1 MHLTRRAIGLLK
13 NQYKSVLKKC
23 FLINAGLL
31 AFSGVAKA
39 TTVTT
44 YDELLD
50 SLSDPNADVV
60 LNMSGAGIDL
70 DGGNGFTIGVSQT
83 VGLENI
89 GTQGSS
95 SWTDTSYNVTNNGTL
110 SIDSVIFKQNETVTT
125 GVSYIGGILRNN
137 ASGHI
142 TKIVDS
148 VFDTNRAETT
158 TTTLWGGVVFN
169 DGGEIDLVQNVTFKD
184 NFAYAGKNA
193 PHGGAFLNQGHI
205 GIMDN
210 VIFENN
216 TMTGAPD
223 MIGGAH
229 GTALDNNE
237 GGTIDKITNSVFRNN
252 YVYRTGEAVLSGNYH
267 ASAAALDNYQY
278 IGEISNTLFEGN
290 HTSTESP
297 SASATAGAAMNILG
311 SDLEGWGVI
320 GKIENVQFIN
330 NYAYA
335 QKASAFGGAFVTGSG
350 GEFIKEAYVGY
361 LKDVLFQG
369 NYARSDGSYAL
380 GGAAVLNGYV
390 GYIEGSFYDNYTYS
404 TGSYVIGGAIRNV
417 DVTINSLSGTF
428 ERNYAFSSAS
438 YAAGGAIYNQ
448 AGTRIGDMTDVVFKD
463 NYAKSTATDAYG
475 GAINMVGLATNSA
488 IVNSISGQFSAN
500 YADAVGTASA
510 GGLNNNAYAIITNGI
525 SANFED
531 NYAKST
537 GVSGLAR
544 GGAVLNF
551 GYIKNILG
559 NFKSNYGIS
568 SGKGVIG
575 GAIANMY
582 GNIGSLGIDELRG
595 AYEGNYA
602 EATGT
607 GYAQGGAIYNGA
619 NAKLTLINA
628 SEFKGNYVKSGS
640 NSETNGGAVWNAGSL
655 VFGGEN
661 VFKGNYKEVAGVKSY
676 NDIYNSGTITFNADS
691 KTTLSGSFEGTNG
704 TVNIGNAAELNLGN
718 KLSGQRVSFVNAAK
732 VNLGSYEPEGEAKS
746 YGDLDLISFT
756 SGSGKVE
763 LNAMND
769 EFQALKFGDTSLGSA
784 LDYQL
789 DVDAVSEKADTI
801 EAKALAAGTVNIS
814 NIRFKDNF
822 ENVTGVIQVLKN
834 TDMGTLLKLTL
845 DPQFVHDYGEGVVVE
860 TIGADALT
868 SGNIVWDGDYGTY
881 TLTTT
886 TTATFDVAT
895 TDTDDDSIGYVANIK
910 KEKTYN
916 PRENLSMINQNTDY
930 GEKSFNFG
938 SAEDVYMSA
947 ADIGETYGHLTING
961 VSEGKQRSTIDLNG
975 YQGFKIGDGKLV
987 EIKDS
992 EITNTGSESVI
1003 AVSEGGK
1010 LSFENASLNKVS
1022 INNEGEISIVNNE
1035 IAAKEA
1041 YFGKESKLSLA
1052 VHSLDNHGLFGADH
1066 IEIEEGAELHAVLGQ
1081 GIVGIGE
1088 TADIELLRAKNS
1100 DFNNFADV
1108 FENNMYRFAKKDKNG
1123 WYTIRQVK
1131 TAEEVSRE
1139 AGGTKTNQEAAAAWV
1154 DGPAFADGST
1164 VADGL
1169 AALAQ
1174 DDGRGLNKE
1183 LTAVAPNDA
1192 PVVQGVSAQ
1201 IHDILLK
1208 RVSYQLRHGTSAEG
1222 ISSGDEGKGISLWAE
1237 GYGGKSKLQRRGDH
1251 YGFSTDSK
1259 GVIIGLDKK
1268 IGSAIKIGA
1277 GFQYDDTE
1285 VDGYRRDTDV
1295 DTETVFAYGEYKP
1308 NQWFARGL
1316 LSYSMSDYNE
1326 KKRVLGN
1333 SYRADYSADVYSA
1346 QAVNGYEFENIT
1358 PISGLKYYHIKRHGY
1373 ADGLGQSVSGKDMDI
1388 LTAVGG
1394 VRVAKE
1400 YTMPCGHSLRPEAYI
1415 GVSYDLISDRDNAV
1429 VGVANGTSYKVH
1441 GKRMARFGVE
1451 TQMGLAVD
1459 LSDRLSANINYI
1471 GGYRKDFQDHTGL
1484 IGLKYSF

>member
-1 MHLTRRAIGLLK
+1 MRLTKTALGLLN
-13 NQYKSVLKKC
+13 NQYRSVLKKC
-23 FLINAGLL
+23 FLINMGVL
-31 AFSGVAKA
+31 AFSAMAEAA

-44 YDELLD
+44 YDDLLSALGSAD
-50 SLSDPNADVV
+50 ADVV

-70 DGGNGFTIGVSQT
+70 DGGNGFTIGASQT

-95 SWTDTSYNVTNNGTL
+95 SWTDTAYNISNSGTL

-142 TKIVDS
+142 IKIVDS

-184 NFAYAGKNA
+184 NFAYAGQNA

-297 SASATAGAAMNILG
+297 SASATAGAAMNILA

-335 QKASAFGGAFVTGSG
+335 QKASAGGGAFVTGRG

-380 GGAAVLNGYV
+380 GGAAALDGYV
-390 GYIEGSFYDNYTYS
+390 GYIEGSFYDNCAYS

-448 AGTRIGDMTDVVFKD
+448 KGTRIGDMTDVVFKD
-463 NYAKSTATDAYG
+463 NYVKSTAADAYS
-475 GAINMVGLATNSA
+475 GAIHMNSA
-488 IVNSISGQFSAN
+488 TVNSISGQFSSN

-619 NAKLTLINA
+619 NAKLNLINA

-640 NSETNGGAVWNAGSL
+640 NSETNGGAIWNAGSL

-661 VFKGNYKEVAGVKSY
+661 SFIGNYKEVDGVKSY
-676 NDIYNSGTITFNADS
+676 NDVYNSGTITFNADS
-691 KTTLSGSFEGTNG
+691 KTTFNGSFEGGNG
-704 TVNIGNAAELNLGN
+704 TVSIGNAAELNLGN

-732 VNLGSYEPEGEAKS
+732 VNLESYEPEGEAKS
-746 YGDLDLISFT
+746 YGGLNLISLT
-756 SGSGKVE
+756 SGSGKVT
-763 LNAMND
+763 LNAVND

-801 EAKALAAGTVNIS
+801 EAKALTAGTVNIS
-814 NIRFKDNF
+814 DIRFKDNF
-822 ENVTGVIQVLKN
+822 EDVTGIIQVLKN
-834 TDMGTLLKLTL
+834 TDTSTLLKLTL

-868 SGNIVWDGDYGTY
+868 SGDIVWNGDYGTY

-916 PRENLSMINQNTDY
+916 PRENLSMINQNEDY
-930 GEKSFNFG
+930 SEKSFNFET
-938 SAEDVYMSA
+938 AEDVYDSG
-947 ADIGETYGHLTING
+947 ADIGTTYGRLTVNG
-961 VSEGKQRSTIDLNG
+961 VADEEGKRSTIDLNG
-975 YQGFKIGDGKLV
+975 YQGFSIGDGREVIINNSVLTNSGNDSLI
-987 EIKDS
+987 EI
-992 EITNTGSESVI
+992 G
-1003 AVSEGGK
+1003 EGGR
-1010 LSFENASLNKVS
+1010 LAFQNATLEKIS
-1022 INNEGEISIVNNE
+1022 INNDGELSIDNNR
-1035 IAAKEA
+1035 IDAKVA
-1041 YFGKESKLSLA
+1041 QFGSGSALDLA
-1052 VHSLDNHGLFGADH
+1052 VNSLSDHGLFTAETITID
-1066 IEIEEGAELHAVLGQ
+1066 EGAKLHAVLAQ

-1088 TADIELLRAKNS
+1088 TADIELLRASNS
-1100 DFNNFADV
+1100 NFNKFTDV
-1108 FENNMYRFAKKDKNG
+1108 FENNMYKFEKKDLNG
-1123 WYTIRQVK
+1123 WYTIKQVK
-1131 TAEEVSRE
+1131 TAEDVAKES
-1139 AGGTKTNQEAAAAWV
+1139 GGTKTNEEAAAAWV
-1154 DGPAFADGST
+1154 DGPAFSGGSA

-1169 AALAQ
+1169 TALAQ
-1174 DDGRGLNKE
+1174 NDGRGLNKE
-1183 LTAVAPNDA
+1183 LTALAPNDA

-1222 ISSGDEGKGISLWAE
+1222 ISSGDEGKGVSLWAE

-1333 SYRADYSADVYSA
+1333 SYRADYSADTYSA
-1346 QAVNGYEFENIT
+1346 QAISGYDMGYVT
-1358 PISGLKYYHIKRHGY
+1358 PLGGLKYYHIKRHGY
-1373 ADGLGQSVSGKDMDI
+1373 EDGLGQKVSGKDMDI

-1394 VRVAKE
+1394 VRLAKE
-1400 YTMPCGHSLRPEAYI
+1400 YTLACGHSIKPEAYL
-1415 GVSYDLISDRDNAV
+1415 GVSYDLKSDRDNAV
-1429 VGVANGTSYKVH
+1429 VGVANGASYTVH
-1441 GKRMARFGVE
+1441 GKRLPRFGVE
-1451 TQMGLAVD
+1451 FNAGLTAE
-1459 LSDRLSANINYI
+1459 LTDRLSANVNYL
-1471 GGYRKDFQDHTGL
+1471 GAYRDDYQDHTGL